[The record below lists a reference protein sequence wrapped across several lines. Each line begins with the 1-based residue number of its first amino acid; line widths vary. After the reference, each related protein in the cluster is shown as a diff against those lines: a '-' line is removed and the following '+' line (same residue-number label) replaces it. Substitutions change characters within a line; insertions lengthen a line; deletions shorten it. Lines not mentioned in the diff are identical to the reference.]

1 MSQTTTPHRLK
12 FIAGADPFGAA
23 IKDTLVTHLRSLNI
37 EVEDIGTDNYYTI
50 GEKVGKVVS
59 STLNKPDTDTRGLVA
74 CGTGVGVAIF
84 ANKYPG
90 VYAATCLTPGD
101 AVNARSINNS
111 NVIAV
116 SGMSTDPETAVE
128 MLDKFLN
135 TPFKSPCPASN
146 SEAWPE
152 NVQSFLDGSVAEMS
166 KIGKNESVSNND
178 NGHKNSSC
186 AICELAE
193 GREFTPVGIMPG
205 GVMKIVREN
214 PTSAIVRVKY
224 LEETEIFI
232 RWDGGWDIE
241 LDEDL
246 ATAIASLE
254 KEA

>member
-23 IKDTLVTHLRSLNI
+23 IKDTLITHLRSLNI

-59 STLNKPDTDTRGLVA
+59 STLNKPDTDTRGLIA

-90 VYAATCLTPGD
+90 VYAATCLTPGN

-135 TPFKSPCPASN
+135 TPFLSPCLASN
-146 SEAWPE
+146 SEAWPD
-152 NVQSFLDGSVAEMS
+152 NVQSFLDGSVAEML
-166 KIGKNESVSNND
+166 IGP
-178 NGHKNSSC
+178 
-186 AICELAE
+186 A
-193 GREFTPVGIMPG
+193 
-205 GVMKIVREN
+205 
-214 PTSAIVRVKY
+214 Y
-224 LEETEIFI
+224 LTFFFFFN
-232 RWDGGWDIE
+232 
-241 LDEDL
+241 
-246 ATAIASLE
+246 
-254 KEA
+254 